1 MYFVVALYHVR
12 MGQPSS
18 PAQEGGG
25 REFTPTPDA
34 APAAREFVVS
44 LGGIADSE
52 SLLRLKTLA
61 SEIVTN
67 AILHARTPFSVVV
80 TGDTAHVRVA
90 VRDRSIALPVKRDY
104 GSDHPTGRGL
114 HIVEAL
120 ADRWGVEPEDDGK
133 TVWFELDRES
143 AGVA

>member
-1 MYFVVALYHVR
+1 
-12 MGQPSS
+12 MGQQGSRS
-18 PAQEGGG
+18 QTAE
-25 REFTPTPDA
+25 REFSPTPDA
-34 APAAREFVVS
+34 APAAREFVVA
-44 LGGIADSE
+44 LGGFADSD

-80 TGDTAHVRVA
+80 TGDAVRIRVA
-90 VRDRSIALPVKRDY
+90 VRDQSAALPVKRDY
-104 GSDHPTGRGL
+104 ASDQPTGRGL

-120 ADRWGVEPEDDGK
+120 ADRWGVEPEGDGK
-133 TVWFELDRES
+133 TVWFEMDRAS

>member
-1 MYFVVALYHVR
+1 
-12 MGQPSS
+12 MGQQTSR
-18 PAQEGGG
+18 AQTAG
-25 REFTPTPDA
+25 REFSPTPDA

-44 LGGIADSE
+44 FGGFTDAE

-67 AILHARTPFSVVV
+67 AILHARTPFSVIV

-90 VRDRSIALPVKRDY
+90 VRDRSAVLPTKRDY
-104 GSDHPTGRGL
+104 AANHPTGRGL

-120 ADRWGVEPEDDGK
+120 ADRWGVDADDDGK
-133 TVWFELDRES
+133 TVWFEMDRES